1 MKAEWTSKP
10 IGDVFKV
17 VNGGTPKTGIA
28 SNWDGPHA
36 WITPAEMGKL
46 DTPYISES
54 RRTLTDEGLRTS
66 AELVPAGSIILS
78 SRAPIGHLVI
88 NEIPM
93 AFNQGCKGLIPSPA
107 LDTKFAY
114 YFLLTNVPL
123 LESLGTGATFKE
135 LSGGK
140 LKEVL
145 FQFPGLDE
153 QRSIVTALDEVFVDI
168 ASARANVEKN
178 LQNARAL
185 FESRMHTLL
194 EENQNWERVQLEN
207 LLSRGWITSH
217 LDGNHGSDYP
227 KKEEFVDYGV
237 PYIAARALRGWEVDF
252 SEAKYLTH
260 ERAATIRKG
269 LAQDG
274 DVLFA
279 HNATVGPVGV
289 LKTKEPF
296 VILGTSLTYYRCN
309 EEFILP
315 EYLAHYMRSPAF
327 VNQYSQVMKQSTR
340 NQVPITKQRE
350 FFHVIPPLSIQK
362 KIATDLDSLS
372 EKIELIESIYR
383 QKLIALD
390 ALKKSLLHQA
400 FSGQL

>member
-145 FQFPGLDE
+145 FQFPELDE
-153 QRSIVTALDEVFVDI
+153 QRRIVTALDKVFADI
-168 ASARANVEKN
+168 ASAKANAEKN
-178 LQNARAL
+178 LQNAREL
-185 FESRMHTLL
+185 FESHLDTSFGQRNESWTEKALQDIGSTQTGSTPKTSDQANYGNVLPFIKPGDFAPDGTLNYKNDGLSAQGAASARKVSANSVLMVCIGATIGKCGYADREIATNQQINAFTPDAGIDKKFIYYQMLTKRFQDRVIHGSGQATLPIINKSKWSALTVFLPATL
-194 EENQNWERVQLEN
+194 EEQEAIAEKLDAIREETQRLEV
-207 LLSRGWITSH
+207 I
-217 LDGNHGSDYP
+217 
-227 KKEEFVDYGV
+227 
-237 PYIAARALRGWEVDF
+237 
-252 SEAKYLTH
+252 YL
-260 ERAATIRKG
+260 
-269 LAQDG
+269 
-274 DVLFA
+274 
-279 HNATVGPVGV
+279 
-289 LKTKEPF
+289 
-296 VILGTSLTYYRCN
+296 
-309 EEFILP
+309 
-315 EYLAHYMRSPAF
+315 
-327 VNQYSQVMKQSTR
+327 
-340 NQVPITKQRE
+340 
-350 FFHVIPPLSIQK
+350 
-362 KIATDLDSLS
+362 
-372 EKIELIESIYR
+372 
-383 QKLIALD
+383 QKLTALD
-390 ALKKSLLHQA
+390 DLKKSLLHQA